1 MDTEDANE
9 EAVNKFFKYGDA
21 DLPAYR
27 DDKGF
32 MLCTP
37 SGERPVDDLFKFT
50 HEATPITEAEFN
62 ELKAK
67 LG

>member
-1 MDTEDANE
+1 MDTEDADE
-9 EAVNKFFKYGDA
+9 GAVNKFFKYGDA

-32 MLCTP
+32 MICTAK
-37 SGERPVDDLFKFT
+37 GERPVDDLVKFT
-50 HEATPITEAEFN
+50 HEATPITEAEFDA
-62 ELKAK
+62 LKAK